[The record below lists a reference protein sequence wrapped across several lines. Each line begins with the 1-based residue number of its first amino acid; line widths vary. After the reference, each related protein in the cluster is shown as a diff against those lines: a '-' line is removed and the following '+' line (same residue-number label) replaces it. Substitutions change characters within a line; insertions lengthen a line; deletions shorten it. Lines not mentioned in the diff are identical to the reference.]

1 LGQPEKTFCMA
12 DEEIS
17 ACVQTVIE
25 LVDETFL
32 FGLVEIDHDVPAE
45 DDVVAA
51 RKEFGFPIMEVELDE
66 LLQLWASGVLIPALF
81 EIAEAA
87 GVIHGFHLLLGV
99 ETFLACAQAGIA
111 DVRREN
117 FQLPG
122 RRDQRLR

>member
-1 LGQPEKTFCMA
+1 MA

-51 RKEFGFPIMEVELDE
+51 RKEFGFQIMEVELDE
-66 LLQLWASGVLIPALF
+66 FLQLWLYGVLIAGLF

-87 GVIHGFHLLLGV
+87 GVIHGFHLLLDV
-99 ETFLACAQAGIA
+99 QTFLACAQAGIA
-111 DVRREN
+111 DVRRKN
-117 FQLPG
+117 FELP
-122 RRDQRLR
+122 RRRNQRLR